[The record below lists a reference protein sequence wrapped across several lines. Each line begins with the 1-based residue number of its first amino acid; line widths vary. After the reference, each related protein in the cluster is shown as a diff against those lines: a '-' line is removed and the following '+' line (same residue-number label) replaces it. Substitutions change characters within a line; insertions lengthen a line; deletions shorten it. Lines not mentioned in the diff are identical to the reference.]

1 MKIQKVPVGWRIRFL
16 GIVSITACLVIGFVL
31 SIAMQRMNTHSEQQ
45 LSDALLTGE
54 QNRLKLSTDAMASSL
69 ATALSGVMSKEEQVA
84 ILRKQASSFRYE
96 PDNSGYFFIYE
107 GTVNVVLGANP
118 SLQGKDLGDRKDVN
132 GVEYVKAM
140 AKVAEQGGGYVRYV
154 FAKPN
159 RGDQPKLSYATR
171 IPGTS
176 FWIGTGIYIDN
187 LETLVQQ
194 SQKQLDVVVNPI
206 RRIAWILGAAMVVLL
221 VTLSLLITK
230 SITGPLTESV
240 EALQQ
245 GSEQTTQASN
255 QVSDASQSLASGA
268 TEQAA
273 SLEETTAALEE
284 MTSMNT
290 RNAENAKKAKEVAS
304 LTRQAAESG
313 AEQMQRMRSAMGEIQ
328 SSGKE
333 IAKIIKTIDEIAF
346 QTNILALNAAVE
358 AARAG
363 EAGAG
368 FSVVAEEVRSLA
380 QRSAVASRESAS
392 NIEQAIRNSQ
402 QGVQI
407 STLVAESLE
416 GIVIKAREVDQL
428 VGEIAVASHEQA
440 QGIGQV
446 TRSISE
452 MDRVVQGNAAR
463 AEETASAAEELRAQS
478 MELHSVIGNL
488 KTLTTGQ
495 A

>member
-1 MKIQKVPVGWRIRFL
+1 
-16 GIVSITACLVIGFVL
+16 
-31 SIAMQRMNTHSEQQ
+31 MQRMSTHAKQQ
-45 LSDALLTGE
+45 LSEALLQGE
-54 QNRLKLSTDAMASSL
+54 QNRLKLSTDAVATSL
-69 ATALSGVMSKEEQVA
+69 ASALAGVTDKAEQVA
-84 ILRKQASSFRYE
+84 ILRRQASTFRYE
-96 PDNSGYFFIYE
+96 SDNSGYFFIYE

-118 SLQGKDLGDRKDVN
+118 ALQGKDLGDRKDVN
-132 GVEYVKAM
+132 GIEYVKAM
-140 AKVAEQGGGYVRYV
+140 AKAAEQGGGYVRYV

-187 LETLVQQ
+187 LDELLRQ
-194 SQKQLDVVVNPI
+194 SQTQLDDVVTPV
-206 RRIAWILGAAMVVLL
+206 RRITWVLGAVMVVLL
-221 VTLSLLITK
+221 ITLSILITR
-230 SITGPLTESV
+230 SITGPLNVSV
-240 EALQQ
+240 NALRM
-245 GSEQTTQASN
+245 GSEETTQASN
-255 QVSDASQSLASGA
+255 QVSDASQALAAGS

-284 MTSMNT
+284 MTGMNT
-290 RNAENAKKAKEVAS
+290 RNAESAKRAKELAS
-304 LTRQAAESG
+304 STRHAAESG
-313 AEQMQRMRSAMGEIQ
+313 SEHMERMKTAMGEIQ
-328 SSGKE
+328 SSGAE

-392 NIEQAIRNSQ
+392 NIEQAIHKSQ

-407 STLVAESLE
+407 SLLVAESL
-416 GIVIKAREVDQL
+416 GSIVSKAREVDQL
-428 VGEIAVASHEQA
+428 VGEIAVASQEQA
-440 QGIGQV
+440 QGIGQI
-446 TRSISE
+446 THSIGE
-452 MDRVVQGNAAR
+452 MDKVVQANAAR

-478 MELHSVIGNL
+478 MELHSVIASLNQL
-488 KTLTTGQ
+488 MTGRS
-495 A
+495 